1 MVIGRRYQARL
12 KDGDILFLY
21 LIFYG
26 IGRLLVESLRPDAWL
41 IDGIPTA
48 QLVSAA
54 LIVAGVGLI
63 AWRRQDK
70 TTTPGET
77 APK

>member
-1 MVIGRRYQARL
+1 MVHQVKRRQAAHCPP
-12 KDGDILFLY
+12 
-21 LIFYG
+21 
-26 IGRLLVESLRPDAWL
+26 LVESLRPDAWL
-41 IDGIPTA
+41 VAGIPTA

-54 LIVAGVGLI
+54 LVVAGVGLI

-70 TTTPGET
+70 TTTTGEA